1 MRLAA
6 RRGPNMN
13 DSSQVIR
20 CPWAEGDPLMQDYH
34 DNEWGI
40 AVWDAHALFERLIL
54 EGMQAGLSWR
64 LVLERRPAMR
74 RAFFGFDAGRLALAS
89 EDDQRRWL
97 NDASL
102 IRNRAKIA
110 SVVTN
115 ARAYLALDD
124 PVAYFWS
131 FVDGTPILGEWRKA
145 SEVPSQTG
153 ESRAMSKALKARGF
167 KFVGPTICYA
177 LMQSAGLVNDHLLDC
192 QFRQ

>member
-1 MRLAA
+1 MR
-6 RRGPNMN
+6 
-13 DSSQVIR
+13 
-20 CPWAEGDPLMQDYH
+20 DYH
-34 DNEWGI
+34 DHEWGVP
-40 AVWDAHALFERLIL
+40 VWDAQALFERLIL

-64 LVLERRPAMR
+64 LVLHRRPAMT
-74 RAFFGFDAGRLALAS
+74 RAFFGFDAERLAVATA
-89 EDDQRRWL
+89 DDQRRWL

-110 SVVTN
+110 AVVAN

-124 PVAYFWS
+124 PVAHLWS
-131 FVDGTPILGEWRKA
+131 FVDGRPIVGQWRTA
-145 SEVPSQTG
+145 SEVPSQTA
-153 ESRAMSKALKARGF
+153 ESRAMSKALKAEGF